1 MFNHLIQMNV
11 QDKRMLNCK
20 PVTKEFFGLL
30 NKDAQDSYTLERAN
44 VTANTKIPNIVIV
57 LESPHRN
64 EYDKNGN
71 AIKSASGHTGEKLG
85 EFLSEKINK
94 LRKDQKELGLDCDSY
109 NVYAVN
115 AIQYQCSCGLK
126 PIQPELKNT
135 IFRALWPCLKED
147 FLNRIKQLNPVL
159 IINMCTGGIKAIGD
173 YIANTANMAK
183 ASKYIKNLLSKEL
196 PLNLMVHMSL
206 ADYVSKMGSIDYYYC
221 VHPSSKNFKRV
232 DLRKV

>member
-20 PVTKEFFGLL
+20 PVTEEFFGLL

-85 EFLSEKINK
+85 EFLSKKINI

-159 IINMCTGGIKAIGD
+159 IINMCTGGVKSIKDHIN
-173 YIANTANMAK
+173 NTTSYEKTN
-183 ASKYIKNLLSKEL
+183 KYMDKLLTKEL
-196 PLNLMVHMSL
+196 PLNLMVHL
-206 ADYVSKMGSIDYYYC
+206 ALSDCFGSNGNTGLFYC
-221 VHPSSKNFKRV
+221 MHPSAKGFSECDIKKA
-232 DLRKV
+232 